1 MKRRIVFII
10 IIGILFLSNGPIFSS
25 DYKKKLDSINSQVTA
40 INNRLNQL
48 NQEKSSLLNEIY
60 KIELK
65 YEKELIE
72 INKVK
77 LQLKATQGKIN
88 RKEREKKELEQ
99 QIQQSKQK
107 VKKIIRIVYKLGGNT
122 YVRLFIQV
130 DSFDQLFKNYRLFI
144 SLIQYKTD
152 EINKIKENIL
162 RLNKIKSQ
170 LQEEYGALRNFKSVR
185 EQKLRNLSYHKRG
198 KLNLIK
204 KITHDKKDYMQLRD
218 ELKHEAS
225 RLNEV
230 ISGKKTKSSLRVIN
244 LKQIKG
250 RLEWPVTGKVI
261 SSFGKKRSTRF
272 DTYIINN
279 GIEIKPSGSDK
290 IKAVYSG
297 DVVFADYYKGY
308 GNLIIIQHSRNLHS
322 LYGHC
327 EKIFKKRGESI
338 KTGDIIAAVGDTG
351 STVGKSLYFE
361 IRNRLKSQDP
371 LKWLRKR

>member
-1 MKRRIVFII
+1 MKRIIIFII
-10 IIGILFLSNGPIFSS
+10 IISILSLINGPIFSS
-25 DYKKKLDSINSQVTA
+25 DYKKKLESINSQITT
-40 INNRLNQL
+40 INNRLKEL

-72 INKVK
+72 VNKVK
-77 LQLKATQGKIN
+77 LQLVETQGKIKG
-88 RKEREKKELEQ
+88 KEREKKGLEQ
-99 QIQQSKQK
+99 QIQKSKQK
-107 VKKIIRIVYKLGGNT
+107 IKKIIRILYKLGGNT

-130 DSFDQLFKNYRLFI
+130 DTFDQLFKNYRLFI

-152 EINKIKENIL
+152 EINKIKESIL
-162 RLNKIKSQ
+162 QLNKIKTQ
-170 LQEEYGALRNFKSVR
+170 LQEEYGARRNFKNVQ

-204 KITHDKKDYMQLRD
+204 KITDDRKDYMQLLD

-225 RLNEV
+225 QLNEV
-230 ISGKKTKSSLRVIN
+230 ISGKKTKSSLRVID

-250 RLEWPVTGKVI
+250 SLEWPIKGNVI

-279 GIEIKPSGSDK
+279 GIEIKPSGSDN
-290 IKAVYSG
+290 ITAVYSG

-308 GNLIIIQHSRNLHS
+308 GNLIIIQHSRDLHS

-327 EKIFKKRGESI
+327 EKILKKRGESI
-338 KTGDIIAAVGDTG
+338 EIGDVIATVGDTG
-351 STVGKSLYFE
+351 STLGKSLYFE
-361 IRNRLKSQDP
+361 IRNQLKPQNP
-371 LKWLRKR
+371 LKWLLKR